1 MRACVAHMLLKTKAQ
16 YQIYLECFNSY
27 LVFSHNTALHAASAK
42 GHIEVCKLLVSSL
55 ANVHATNRGC
65 DAHPRD
71 MILKTNAD
79 FLFFILNCNACLIF
93 SGRNALHHASHHG
106 HVEVCKFLVASKADP
121 DAKMPN
127 RCDARPLVCFQKKC
141 RFSGFVLK
149 FVTIVCFSAPSLHS
163 IWQSRATTPTSWRIY
178 EASSSDRA
186 AAKAALVA

>member
-1 MRACVAHMLLKTKAQ
+1 LFQRRSAATLRPWALCCFTRRPFTSEAEGEACVAHMLLKTTAQ

-79 FLFFILNCNACLIF
+79 FLFFF
-93 SGRNALHHASHHG
+93 
-106 HVEVCKFLVASKADP
+106 
-121 DAKMPN
+121 
-127 RCDARPLVCFQKKC
+127 
-141 RFSGFVLK
+141 
-149 FVTIVCFSAPSLHS
+149 
-163 IWQSRATTPTSWRIY
+163 
-178 EASSSDRA
+178 
-186 AAKAALVA
+186 